1 MKYEGEKTIDYL
13 TLGVSLATATALV
26 GNFLITRK
34 HLKEQASHLEAQK
47 ELTKLQIE
55 EKRKQLGF
63 RNATGIEDITKI
75 IPNQQSSTTQWCVFY
90 EELKRRYGKTTADVI
105 FAKAWQTRKGTSV
118 ETNKVIDCTKLPLDT
133 TWLEDTG
140 AVARDVKQ
148 GVFGTIKGITNFGS
162 TTTKI
167 VVWGGIAVVFTLF
180 GVWMYKV
187 ITFKPK
193 EWEGLAGSV
202 SQGAVKAFV
211 KKGM

>member
-1 MKYEGEKTIDYL
+1 MYFFKNKRNKRWIWIVY
-13 TLGVSLATATALV
+13 
-26 GNFLITRK
+26 NRK
-34 HLKEQASHLEAQK
+34 
-47 ELTKLQIE
+47 
-55 EKRKQLGF
+55 
-63 RNATGIEDITKI
+63 
-75 IPNQQSSTTQWCVFY
+75 
-90 EELKRRYGKTTADVI
+90 
-105 FAKAWQTRKGTSV
+105 
-118 ETNKVIDCTKLPLDT
+118 TNKVIDCTKLPLDT

-202 SQGAVKAFV
+202 SEGAVKAFV